1 MKQAVWFWV
10 HSPESSWIHVSEGI
24 IYFIKE
30 EKILQEWLRS
40 NEWQIVLEKLMRV
53 AEILDGGGK
62 IIFLPLDRL
71 RWVGYGVI
79 CFIGS

>member
-10 HSPESSWIHVSEGI
+10 HSLESSRIHVSEGI

-40 NEWQIVLEKLMRV
+40 NEWQIIGYGV